1 MISYQ
6 LCPFLA
12 AENDLGG
19 VVGDAVRRADGGAG
33 KGDLHLVGVGVIKRR
48 GGDSSDVLHR
58 KEKPTL
64 NLKSDSNMSL

>member
-12 AENDLGG
+12 SENDLGG
-19 VVGDAVRRADGGAG
+19 VVGGAVRRADGGAG
-33 KGDLHLVGVGVIKRR
+33 KGDLHLFGVGVIKRR
-48 GGDSSDVLHR
+48 GGDASDVLHR

-64 NLKSDSNMSL
+64 NLKSNSNMSL